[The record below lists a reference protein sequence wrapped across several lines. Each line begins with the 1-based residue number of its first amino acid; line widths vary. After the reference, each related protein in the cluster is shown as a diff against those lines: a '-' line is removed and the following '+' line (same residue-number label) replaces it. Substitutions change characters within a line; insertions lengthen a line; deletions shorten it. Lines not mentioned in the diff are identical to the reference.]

1 MSKKSRQYLGLLC
14 ALLSYYCIHEGAHLI
29 YALMVG
35 AFKKIQFMGLGI
47 QIDIYVEKVSPE
59 QLGYFCIIGSIATL
73 IVSYILILLIK
84 KIRKA
89 SSNVFKA
96 IMYYITLAL
105 LFADPLYLSILY
117 RFVGGGD
124 MNGIAL
130 LIPEKV
136 AACVYGCILL
146 LNLLSFWKI
155 VLPQYKTAFTENN

>member
-14 ALLSYYCIHEGAHLI
+14 AVLSYYFIHEGAHLI
-29 YALMVG
+29 YALMIG
-35 AFKKIQFMGLGI
+35 ALKKIKFMGLGI

-59 QLGYFCIIGSIATL
+59 QLGYFCIIGSMATL
-73 IVSYILILLIK
+73 IVAYILIFFIK
-84 KIRKA
+84 KIRNTPSK
-89 SSNVFKA
+89 VFKA
-96 IMYYITLAL
+96 IMYYTTLAL
-105 LFADPLYLSILY
+105 LFADPLYLSVLY

-130 LIPEKV
+130 LFSQKG
-136 AACVYGCILL
+136 ASCMYGCILL